1 MNTFLRIIF
10 LFAIMLSCTE
20 QKKELMVTNSIMDT
34 LYYADGKPI
43 SIEIKDGKITKLIR
57 KPKNSNPLDGAIY
70 VAPGFIDHQVNGYL
84 SHSFVGKNLD
94 EKKVKIITEGFWKN
108 GITTYFP
115 TLTTNS
121 NALLLKNFKILN
133 TVLNNEILAQSIQ
146 GFHLEGPYIS
156 PVDGFRGAHNLKYIR
171 DPNWQ
176 EFEAWNKASG
186 YRIKE
191 VTIAPELNGAME
203 FIKNCR
209 ENNIKVALGH
219 TNASAEQ
226 ISQAVTLGA
235 SVSTHLGNGCAN
247 TIHRHHNPIWP
258 QLSNDSLYASIIVDG
273 FHLTREEVRS
283 FYKAKGWNKTILVS
297 DISRLAGMP
306 PGTYSGFRKEIVVTK
321 EGAIMIPSE
330 NVLAGASFLVTKGI
344 ENIIQFTGCSLKE
357 AIDMTTINPAK
368 AFDLKDRGEIK
379 EGKRADLVYFKFD
392 NGKLEILKTIVGGT
406 VVYDK
411 SIVN

>member
-1 MNTFLRIIF
+1 MNTFLRIFF
-10 LFAIMLSCTE
+10 LFVIMLSCTE
-20 QKKELMVTNSIMDT
+20 LKKELNPNISDLDT
-34 LYYADGKPI
+34 LFYADGNPI
-43 SIEIKDGKITKLIR
+43 IIKIKNGKIDKLIR
-57 KPKNSNPLDGAIY
+57 KPSKAKQKVETIY

-84 SHSFVGKNLD
+84 SHSFVGEDLN
-94 EKKVKIITEGFWKN
+94 EEKVKIITEGFWKN

-115 TLTTNS
+115 TLTTDS
-121 NALLLKNFKILN
+121 NELLLKNFKILN
-133 TVLNNEILAQSIQ
+133 TILKNEFLEQSIP

-203 FIKNCR
+203 FIKKCS

-219 TNASAEQ
+219 TNASAKQ
-226 ISQAVTLGA
+226 ISQAVILGA

-283 FYKAKGWNKTILVS
+283 FYKAKGLNKTILVS
-297 DISRLAGMP
+297 DITRWAGMP
-306 PGTYSGFRKEIVVTK
+306 PGTYSDFGEEIVVTK
-321 EGAIMIPSE
+321 EGAIMMPSE

-344 ENIIQFTGCSLKE
+344 ENIIQFTGCTLKE
-357 AIDMTTINPAK
+357 AIDMATKNPAI
-368 AFDLKDRGEIK
+368 AFDLKDRGEI
-379 EGKRADLVYFKFD
+379 EVGKRADLVYFKFD
-392 NGKLEILKTIVGGT
+392 NGKLEILKTIVGGE

-411 SIVN
+411 TETN